1 VTDRPGHD
9 VRYAIDAS
17 RITDELGY
25 EPVRTFR
32 EGLADTVRWYLDN
45 PTWWQ
50 AVQDGSYRNIT
61 L

>member
-1 VTDRPGHD
+1 
-9 VRYAIDAS
+9 
-17 RITDELGY
+17 LGY

-32 EGLADTVRWYLDN
+32 EGLASTVRWYLDN

-50 AVQDGSYRNIT
+50 AVQDGSYCNIT